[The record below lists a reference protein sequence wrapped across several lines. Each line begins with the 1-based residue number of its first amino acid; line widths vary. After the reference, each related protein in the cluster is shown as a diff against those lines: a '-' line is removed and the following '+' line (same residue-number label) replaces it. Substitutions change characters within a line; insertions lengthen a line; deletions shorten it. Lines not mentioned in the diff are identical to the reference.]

1 MTRIQFPW
9 IVFAL
14 SVGRVLWADE
24 DHRNDL
30 EKDASS
36 RPPNIVLILADDL
49 GIGDVGAYGGEVIET
64 PHINKLAESGV
75 RCTDGYVSHPVCS
88 PSRAGLVT
96 GRYQQRHGWEFN
108 PAGRDRRAGMSS
120 DERTFADE
128 LKTLG
133 YVTGMVGKWHLGKQR
148 QHHPMSRGFD
158 EYFGVLEGGSTY
170 IDSRVPGVEN
180 GTRGGGPGPT
190 SRPNKILRGFEEVR
204 VERYLTDVFT
214 DEAVA
219 FIDRHRD
226 KPFLLYLS
234 HITPHTPLQATKPYL
249 DRYRHIKD
257 QRARVYAAMVASLDE
272 SVRRVVAQLKA
283 TGQYEN
289 TLIVFLSDNG
299 CAGYI
304 GGCCSNA
311 PFAGFKRYHHEG
323 GIRVPFILSWP
334 AKLPAGKVFE
344 APVSTLDLLAT
355 FTAAAGRARTTEDS
369 VNLLPFLTGE
379 HQGVPHKYLYWRS
392 GPTIAIRD
400 ERWKLIRYSR
410 TKFTRADLDRTGRL
424 PPPSGGWSMVST
436 QGQLTLLYDLKND
449 PGETTNLAE
458 KHPDVVKRLTT
469 EHTSWAKGLKQNPI
483 LPAARSTLAKFHG
496 VLVQL
501 FF

>member
-24 DHRNDL
+24 DRRNGL
-30 EKDASS
+30 EDDAGS

-64 PHINKLAESGV
+64 PHINKL
-75 RCTDGYVSHPVCS
+75 
-88 PSRAGLVT
+88 
-96 GRYQQRHGWEFN
+96 
-108 PAGRDRRAGMSS
+108 
-120 DERTFADE
+120 
-128 LKTLG
+128 
-133 YVTGMVGKWHLGKQR
+133 
-148 QHHPMSRGFD
+148 
-158 EYFGVLEGGSTY
+158 
-170 IDSRVPGVEN
+170 
-180 GTRGGGPGPT
+180 
-190 SRPNKILRGFEEVR
+190 
-204 VERYLTDVFT
+204 
-214 DEAVA
+214 
-219 FIDRHRD
+219 
-226 KPFLLYLS
+226 
-234 HITPHTPLQATKPYL
+234 
-249 DRYRHIKD
+249 
-257 QRARVYAAMVASLDE
+257 
-272 SVRRVVAQLKA
+272 
-283 TGQYEN
+283 
-289 TLIVFLSDNG
+289 
-299 CAGYI
+299 
-304 GGCCSNA
+304 
-311 PFAGFKRYHHEG
+311 
-323 GIRVPFILSWP
+323 
-334 AKLPAGKVFE
+334 AGKVFE

-424 PPPSGGWSMVST
+424 PPPLGGWSMFST